1 MVKAILIF
9 CVMMVSALM
18 VSGCETT
25 KGVAVGVGA
34 TAIGVGKDA
43 KSAWH
48 GVVKA
53 DEWVKNN
60 LW

>member
-1 MVKAILIF
+1 MAAFILTTSMLF
-9 CVMMVSALM
+9 L
-18 VSGCETT
+18 SGCETT

-43 KSAWH
+43 KSAWQ

-53 DEWVKNN
+53 DEWVKKN